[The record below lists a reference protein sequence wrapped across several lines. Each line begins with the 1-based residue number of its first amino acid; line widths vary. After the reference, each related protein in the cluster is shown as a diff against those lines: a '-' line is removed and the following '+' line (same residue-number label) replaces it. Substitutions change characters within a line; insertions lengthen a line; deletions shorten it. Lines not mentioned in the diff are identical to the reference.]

1 MVMDNI
7 CHLLNNFLRCSQL
20 ESVIFCWVLDVQS
33 TLDEIL
39 ARLDTAGCTVK
50 AVSLI
55 CDEAVLLQRLQKD
68 VDQGLRE
75 PDILARAPARLT
87 RYEFLSTTKVD
98 TSACT
103 PEEAA
108 MQIIACKSWLQG

>member
-55 CDEAVLLQRLQKD
+55 CDEAVLLQRLQ
-68 VDQGLRE
+68 RMW
-75 PDILARAPARLT
+75 T
-87 RYEFLSTTKVD
+87 RGCGAGYSRK
-98 TSACT
+98 SPCT
-103 PEEAA
+103 PD
-108 MQIIACKSWLQG
+108 QV